1 MAQSNNTAQSKKI
14 FLIDGSAFLYRA
26 FHAIR
31 SLNTSK
37 GHPTNAT
44 FGFTRILL
52 KLIKDNNPEYAVV
65 FFDVKGPT
73 FRHEMYDQYKANR
86 PPMPEELAIQIP
98 DIKKIISAFNI
109 PVVEKLG
116 FEADDL
122 VGTYSKLAQ
131 KKGFEVVMVTGDKD
145 FIQLITDTCIL
156 WDPMKD
162 SVKRRVQIKEDMGIE
177 PEQFIDVLGLAGD
190 SSDNIPGAKG
200 VGPKTAIKLIKEFG
214 SIENIYENID
224 SLKSKKKLYENLSAG
239 KETVLLSRDLAT
251 IDTSVAVK
259 RDIEDF
265 KLKEFDTKKAFD
277 LFRDFEF
284 KALAAQFAEKA
295 EKLEKIYKLITT
307 TKELEKLASVL
318 RSKKIFAIDTETTSK
333 HPMQADLVGIS
344 FSFRENQGFYIPI
357 AHITNGHISTDPVD
371 SILTEPMSTEENKIE
386 QPGKEEILRI
396 FKPLLENSEIKKV
409 GQNIKYDYIVLSRFG
424 ITMQGIAFDTMIA
437 SYLLNP
443 SVRGHGLDQIAMN
456 LFGYK
461 TISYEDMVGKGKSQ
475 INFNQVPILK
485 AVEYACEDADL
496 TFMAYEYFKKEIR
509 DNNFSDLMENIEMPL
524 VTVLGNME
532 MQGIK
537 VDKNVLK
544 HLSNIFALELNNLEK
559 EIYALAGEEF
569 NIKSSQQLGAIL
581 FEKLKLKAVK
591 KTKKTKGYSTDV
603 HVLTALAK
611 DHELPEKL
619 LRFRTLGK
627 LKSTYVDSLQKLIN
641 VETKRIHTSF
651 NQTITVTGRLSSS
664 NPNLQNIP
672 IRKKE
677 GKKIRKAFIPKHGH
691 LLISADYSQ
700 IELRVLAHCA
710 DDKILIQAFNN
721 DEDIHHRTALEVFE
735 VMPQFVTEDLR
746 SQAKAINFGIVYG
759 MSAFRLANDLKIS
772 RKMADTYI
780 KNYFKRYAGV
790 KDFIDTTIKETKKT
804 CEVFTI
810 FGRKRRLD
818 DINSSNIHVRNFAQR
833 AAVNTP
839 IQGSAADLIKLAM
852 IKMEAA
858 LKKNNLRS
866 KMLLSVHDEIIF
878 ETPFEEKE
886 LLIDLAKNVMENVH
900 PLKVPLK
907 VNFGTG
913 ENWAQAH

>member
-1 MAQSNNTAQSKKI
+1 MAQSKKI

-44 FGFTRILL
+44 FGFTRMLL

-65 FFDVKGPT
+65 FFDVKGLT

-109 PVVEKLG
+109 PVVEKVG

-122 VGTYSKLAQ
+122 VGTYSKIAQ

-145 FIQLITDTCIL
+145 FIQLITDTCVL

-162 SVKRRVQIKEDMGIE
+162 TIKDRREIKNDMGIE

-190 SSDNIPGAKG
+190 SSDNIPGVKG

-214 SIENIYENID
+214 SIQNIYEDLD
-224 SLKSKKKLYENLSAG
+224 SLKPKKKLYENLSTS
-239 KETVLLSRDLAT
+239 KDIVSLSRDLAT

-259 RDIEDF
+259 KDIEDF
-265 KLKEFDTKKAFD
+265 KLEEFNRDKAFK
-277 LFRDFEF
+277 LFREFEF
-284 KALAAQFAEKA
+284 KSLAAEFAQKA

-318 RSKKIFAIDTETTSK
+318 KSKEIFAIDTETTSK
-333 HPMQADLVGIS
+333 HPMQAELVGIS

-357 AHITNGHISTDPVD
+357 GHISADVLLVDPSSEEAISTDK
-371 SILTEPMSTEENKIE
+371 NKIE
-386 QPGKEEILRI
+386 QPDREEILRV
-396 FKPLLENSEIKKV
+396 FRPLLEDPDIKKV

-424 ITMQGIAFDTMIA
+424 INMQGIAFDTMIA

-443 SVRGHGLDQIAMN
+443 SVRGHSLDQIAMN

-461 TISYEDMVGKGKSQ
+461 TISYEEVVGKGKNQ
-475 INFNQVPILK
+475 INFNQVPVSK
-485 AVEYACEDADL
+485 AVDYACEDADI
-496 TFMAYEYFKKEIR
+496 TFMAYQHFKKEIQ
-509 DNNFSDLMENIEMPL
+509 NSNLSDLMENIEVPL
-524 VTVLGNME
+524 ITVLGNME
-532 MQGIK
+532 IQGIR
-537 VDKNVLK
+537 VDKNALK
-544 HLSNIFALELNNLEK
+544 HLSNIFAQELKTLK
-559 EIYALAGEEF
+559 KVIYTLAGEEF
-569 NIKSSQQLGAIL
+569 NINSSQQLGEIL

-591 KTKKTKGYSTDV
+591 KTKKTKSYSTDV
-603 HVLTALAK
+603 NVLTALAK

-619 LRFRTLGK
+619 LRYRTIRK

-641 VETKRIHTSF
+641 FETGRIHTSF

-672 IRKKE
+672 IRKSE
-677 GKKIRKAFIPKHGH
+677 GKKIRKAFIPKPDH

-710 DDKILIQAFNN
+710 DDKILIKSFNN
-721 DEDIHHRTALEVFE
+721 DEDIHTRTALEVFE
-735 VMPQFVTEDLR
+735 VMPEFVTSDLR

-759 MSAFRLANDLKIS
+759 MSAFRLANDLNIS

-780 KNYFKRYAGV
+780 KNYFKRYSGV

-818 DINSSNIHVRNFAQR
+818 DINSSNVNVRNFAQR

-858 LKKNNLRS
+858 LEKNSLSS

-878 ETPFEEKE
+878 ETPFEEKDQ
-886 LLIDLAKNVMENVH
+886 LMDLAKSVMENVY